1 LRLRI
6 ALLLLLLSPTLS
18 RADETASPLVPACP
32 ITQADLTKERMD
44 TSAALINCATA
55 TRALVA
61 KVEKLEDPPSR
72 LMWLSLGLA
81 SGLAIGLAAGYAR

>member
-1 LRLRI
+1 MRLRI
-6 ALLLLLLSPTLS
+6 ALLLLLLSPSTSL
-18 RADETASPLVPACP
+18 ADETAPPLIPACP
-32 ITQADLTKERMD
+32 ITQFDLTKERMD

-81 SGLAIGLAAGYAR
+81 SGLAVGLAVGYTR

>member
-1 LRLRI
+1 MRLRI
-6 ALLLLLLSPTLS
+6 ALLLLLLSPSTS
-18 RADETASPLVPACP
+18 RADETAPPLISACP
-32 ITQADLTKERMD
+32 ITQFDLTKERMD

-81 SGLAIGLAAGYAR
+81 SGLAVGLAVGYTR